1 MWRHPQRRGELLRS
15 IRSLQSD
22 AIGSTTSP
30 LSWPQALASL
40 TPPNVG
46 RAQASAAAGSQNI
59 VITLIR
65 GSQEYK
71 IIAHLLSKKL
81 VDRIIFRG
89 TGKRISQ
96 VEKAAWHPGVD
107 VEFQGCYPADS
118 DYCIRWVN
126 KTFKAAVTGRSGVN
140 PEEQS
145 ILFANNLQEQTT

>member
-1 MWRHPQRRGELLRS
+1 MF
-15 IRSLQSD
+15 RSLV
-22 AIGSTTSP
+22 AREIGLP
-30 LSWPQALASL
+30 
-40 TPPNVG
+40 G
-46 RAQASAAAGSQNI
+46 I
-59 VITLIR
+59 M
-65 GSQEYK
+65 
-71 IIAHLLSKKL
+71 
-81 VDRIIFRG
+81 FRG
-89 TGKRISQ
+89 TGKQISQ